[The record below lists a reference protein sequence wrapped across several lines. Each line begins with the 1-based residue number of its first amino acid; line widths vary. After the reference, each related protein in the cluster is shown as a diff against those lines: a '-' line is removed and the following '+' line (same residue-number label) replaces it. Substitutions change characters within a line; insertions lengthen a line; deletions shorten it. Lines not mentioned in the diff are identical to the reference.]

1 MMMMMGRD
9 IISDVM
15 VLVMIMTVAVIVIL
29 VMLW

>member
-15 VLVMIMTVAVIVIL
+15 VLVMIMTVAVMVIL